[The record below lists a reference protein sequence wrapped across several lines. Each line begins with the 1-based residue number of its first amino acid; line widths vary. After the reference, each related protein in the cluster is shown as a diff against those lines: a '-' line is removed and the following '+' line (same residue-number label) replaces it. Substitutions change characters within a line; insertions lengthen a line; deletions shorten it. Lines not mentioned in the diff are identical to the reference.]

1 MLAKLNTWLLY
12 ILPQHA
18 LSRVMRR
25 LTRIR
30 THWFKKL
37 LIRCFVRAFD
47 IDLDEARETD
57 PGAYEHFDA
66 FFTRALKPGARP
78 QPNDP
83 VALSSPVDGHVS
95 QAGTIVDGRMIQA
108 KGIDYS
114 LATLLGGSSEL
125 AARFAGGTFVTLY
138 LSPRDYHRIHMPTS
152 ARLTAMQYL
161 PGRLFSVSPGS
172 TETVRGLFTRNERLV
187 TLFESEHGPLAMV
200 LVGALFVSGI
210 ETSWAGMISNGR
222 QGPVPSAWDYRDHRP
237 TIELYRGEEMGRFH
251 MGSTVILVFPRGC
264 VRLDEAIQ
272 AGAPVRVGQ
281 VLAHY
286 TAPVDRPGPSQGP
299 VSRPGHRAG
308 A

>member
-1 MLAKLNTWLLY
+1 MLAKLNTRLLY
-12 ILPQHA
+12 VLPQHA
-18 LSRVMRR
+18 LSWGMRR

-30 THWFKKL
+30 SRWIKDL
-37 LIRCFVRAFD
+37 VIRRFIRVFAVD
-47 IDLDEARETD
+47 MDEAQETD

-66 FFTRALKPGARP
+66 FFTRALKDGARP

-83 VALSSPVDGHVS
+83 VAVSSPVDGHVS

-114 LATLLGGSSEL
+114 LATLLGGSPEL
-125 AARFAGGTFVTLY
+125 AARFAGGTFATLY

-161 PGRLFSVSPGS
+161 PGRLFSVSPESTGS
-172 TETVRGLFTRNERLV
+172 VRGLFTRNERLV
-187 TLFESEHGPLAMV
+187 TLFESDHGPLAMV
-200 LVGALFVSGI
+200 LVGAMFVSGI

-237 TIELYRGEEMGRFH
+237 PIELYRGEEMGRFH

-264 VRLDEAIQ
+264 VRLDETIQ
-272 AGAPVRVGQ
+272 AGAPVRMGQ

-286 TAPVDRPGPSQGP
+286 T
-299 VSRPGHRAG
+299 SR
-308 A
+308 